1 MDVSLRRAV
10 ALAHKRTLTS
20 ADAAASS
27 VGWLFLGAMVA
38 LVATDAWRQAHG
50 GVGYLNDYTPCV
62 GVAFAL
68 LPALFTRSAALD
80 ALAQRLTHALL
91 GVAYASL
98 AVGFF
103 GDYASL
109 ARSASDGAPYV
120 RDPSILSQGA
130 VLATPL
136 VWLLVRYAPRVTAR
150 ALSLAAV
157 VLAPA
162 ALVASLVAVA
172 AAFTGAHATSVFR
185 DAPAVTT
192 LPPPS
197 TWPARDGV
205 HRWSDDALPW
215 DIEARCER
223 WYCGVRPVA
232 RGASAGPFSL
242 GFAPT
247 LSPSR
252 RVVVRRPART
262 GVWFLAGDDG
272 RAEVTF
278 ATTPRY
284 ASLVDL
290 RGRASMPAA
299 WALASLVASV
309 AAVAFARRA
318 RGRRASALQHAWE
331 RVMVSPEGVVTDAW
345 KDELDVV
352 CDRPPAGSVLARVE
366 RVRHEQGYRD
376 AASPRRVVAWVPGDR
391 EALVSALD
399 AGVAEAD
406 ARALALI
413 AWGVA
418 PAVAWALRLGLSGR

>member
-20 ADAAASS
+20 ADGAASS

-68 LPALFTRSAALD
+68 LPALFTRRAALD
-80 ALAQRLTHALL
+80 ARAQRLTHALL
-91 GVAYASL
+91 GGVYASL
-98 AVGFF
+98 TIDFL

-109 ARSASDGAPYV
+109 ARSASDGSPYI
-120 RDPSILSQGA
+120 RDPSVLAQGA
-130 VLATPL
+130 VLAAPI
-136 VWLLVRYAPRVTAR
+136 VWLLVHYAPRVTAR
-150 ALSLAAV
+150 ALSIAVV

-162 ALVASLVAVA
+162 ALAASLVALA
-172 AAFTGAHATSVFR
+172 AAFTGAPATALLR
-185 DAPAVTT
+185 GAPVVTT
-192 LPPPS
+192 LAPPS
-197 TWPARDGV
+197 TWPVRDGV
-205 HRWSDDALPW
+205 QRWSDVHLPW
-215 DIEARCER
+215 DLEARCER
-223 WYCGVRPVA
+223 WYCAVRPLA
-232 RGASAGPFSL
+232 RGEIAGPFSVN
-242 GFAPT
+242 FAPT
-247 LSPSR
+247 LSPAR
-252 RVVVRRPART
+252 PVVVRSLARA

-272 RAEVTF
+272 EAEVTF
-278 ATTPRY
+278 AWGPRY

-318 RGRRASALQHAWE
+318 RRLSADTLQHAWE
-331 RVMVSPEGVVTDAW
+331 RVSVAADGRVTDAW

-352 CDRPPAGSVLARVE
+352 CDRPPAGAVLARVE
-366 RVRHEQGYRD
+366 RVRHAQGYRD

-391 EALVSALD
+391 ESLVAALD

-418 PAVAWALRLGLSGR
+418 PAVAWALRVGLSGR